1 MNQASNY
8 IDNKN
13 DYNIT
18 KIYKLNYELI
28 ILLLI
33 KIFTSNTK

>member
-18 KIYKLNYELI
+18 KMYKLNYESI

>member
-18 KIYKLNYELI
+18 KVYKLNYELI

>member
-8 IDNKN
+8 VDNKN

-18 KIYKLNYELI
+18 KMYKLNYESI

>member
-1 MNQASNY
+1 MNQTSNY
-8 IDNKN
+8 VDNKN

-18 KIYKLNYELI
+18 KMYKLNYELI

>member
-18 KIYKLNYELI
+18 KMYKLNYELI

>member
-8 IDNKN
+8 VDNKN

-18 KIYKLNYELI
+18 KMYKLNYELI

>member
-18 KIYKLNYELI
+18 EMYKLNYELI

-33 KIFTSNTK
+33 KIFISNTK

>member
-18 KIYKLNYELI
+18 EMYKLNYELI

>member
-8 IDNKN
+8 VDNKN
-13 DYNIT
+13 DHNIT
-18 KIYKLNYELI
+18 KMYKLNYELI